1 MEKEKNIDGA
11 VHAGNLIRKYELL
24 DEILES
30 VREKNEFHALAV
42 MNDRNEVPMAD
53 IMKSELL
60 QWQYECIQIKAL
72 LELTVRRMGVREIF
86 LNSSNTEFM
95 HRISSAE
102 RIEDCK
108 KINIDMVHRY
118 CSLAILND
126 KKNYSPLVQRILFMI
141 DIDLTRALTLQYFAD
156 VLNVNK
162 CYLSDLFRRETGT
175 TITEYVTVR
184 RIERASDLLLM
195 TQQTV
200 QMISEQVGILDVHYF
215 NRLFKK
221 KRGMTPGQYREHRE
235 KGTE

>member
-42 MNDRNEVPMAD
+42 MNDRNEIPMAD

-102 RIEDCK
+102 TIEDCK
-108 KINIDMVHRY
+108 KINIDMVYRY

-175 TITEYVTVR
+175 TITEYVTER